1 MGGVRPRSS
10 ATLSIP
16 YRPWMPGN
24 PAGEHESAAV
34 GLHGKALA
42 PNADAMRQQPC
53 LLSLG
58 SLALDPNATGA
69 CSVKQS
75 PKGVPAGS
83 AIGTRDPALE
93 DVSSGFTAPAP
104 RRPQRLFRHARPNM
118 TRRSAGRITPAG
130 EFPPSGGSLAH
141 RWSAMIELR
150 LVTSSSLCGFSDKS
164 PNRRV
169 RDASRRLV
177 LRARRL
183 PAGCGGPRPTRG
195 RRHRRMGRGFP
206 RRDRPHPALAT
217 GEGRRS
223 LGRPVAAGR
232 SRKARSA
239 NAGSGE
245 EARRAGDSRASVF
258 SAGRPS

>member
-1 MGGVRPRSS
+1 MSRTFQARGGKASVGGVRPRSS

-104 RRPQRLFRHARPNM
+104 RRPQRLFPARAAEHDTQIGWPNHAR
-118 TRRSAGRITPAG
+118 RRVSPLRGIPRT
-130 EFPPSGGSLAH
+130 SLERDDRTAA
-141 RWSAMIELR
+141 SYLKFSLR
-150 LVTSSSLCGFSDKS
+150 LQ
-164 PNRRV
+164 
-169 RDASRRLV
+169 
-177 LRARRL
+177 
-183 PAGCGGPRPTRG
+183 
-195 RRHRRMGRGFP
+195 
-206 RRDRPHPALAT
+206 
-217 GEGRRS
+217 
-223 LGRPVAAGR
+223 
-232 SRKARSA
+232 
-239 NAGSGE
+239 
-245 EARRAGDSRASVF
+245 
-258 SAGRPS
+258 